1 MGLHDY
7 QLHGELEATFSK
19 DFRLLLPSVNLETLG
34 RKEIAERLPDE
45 AGCYFWI
52 LVCKKNKYRIYLGR
66 TNSIRKRVTDYSIEF
81 QMHSPNDFKIRFF
94 QEFVQK
100 ELPEAELDL
109 YFAPTPL
116 EECRVRETNLVRLY
130 RPVINERAAAT
141 KEEKALIKSAFS
153 DFYGSVFGRKLL

>member
-7 QLHGELEATFSK
+7 RLHGELEATFSK
-19 DFRLLLPSVNLETLG
+19 DFKFLLSKVDLEVLD

-52 LVCKKNKYRIYLGR
+52 LVRNEIRYRIYLGR

-94 QEFVQK
+94 QEFVRE
-100 ELPEAELDL
+100 ELPGARLDL
-109 YFAPTPL
+109 YFAPTPI
-116 EECRVRETNLVRLY
+116 EEYKARETELVRLY

-141 KEEKALIKSAFS
+141 EEEKALIKSAFG
-153 DFYGSVFGRKLL
+153 DFYSSVFKRKLL